1 MTIAFHQIYGKC
13 KILDRPVGNERFVYV
28 ELLSREGPCGFSKI
42 SVGRRALNNEPY
54 VRPSFK
60 PMQKN
65 SSQ

>member
-13 KILDRPVGNERFVYV
+13 KILDRPVGNEKFVYV

-42 SVGRRALNNEPY
+42 AVGRCALGGQPY

-60 PMQKN
+60 PTQQNGKA
-65 SSQ
+65 